1 MDFYDVHAFVA
12 ADSDHSSLRSG
23 NHDYPVSSFSDFQ
36 TGKPSSRLCEIP
48 GESTSFR
55 RFALLV
61 VYCLKDVSLL
71 SGSHGIPEALGM
83 GLTALLH
90 LWRRQM
96 LLSMAGGTLFYM
108 FLVQYIF

>member
-1 MDFYDVHAFVA
+1 MTSMPLWQQIATIALCVLGTMTTRFLPF
-12 ADSDHSSLRSG
+12 LI
-23 NHDYPVSSFSDFQ
+23 F
-36 TGKPSSRLCEIP
+36 KPGSRLP
-48 GESTSFR
+48 GYVKYLGKALPSAV
-55 RFALLV
+55 FALLV

-108 FLVQYIF
+108 FLVPYIF

>member
-1 MDFYDVHAFVA
+1 MTSLPFYEQVLIIAICAGATILTRLLPF
-12 ADSDHSSLRSG
+12 LI
-23 NHDYPVSSFSDFQ
+23 F
-36 TGKPSSRLCEIP
+36 KPGSRLP
-48 GESTSFR
+48 GYVKYLGKALPSAV
-55 RFALLV
+55 FALLV

-83 GLTALLH
+83 GVTALLH

-108 FLVQYIF
+108 FLVQYVF

>member
-1 MDFYDVHAFVA
+1 MTTRFLPF
-12 ADSDHSSLRSG
+12 LI
-23 NHDYPVSSFSDFQ
+23 F
-36 TGKPSSRLCEIP
+36 KPGSRLP
-48 GESTSFR
+48 GYVKYLGKALPSAV
-55 RFALLV
+55 FALLV

-83 GLTALLH
+83 GITALLH